1 MRLTKPLAVAAA
13 GALALS
19 MAACG
24 GNGGSNGNGNP
35 SANQT
40 YKQGGNAG
48 AAKDATAK
56 GPAQPIPNAT
66 GGGTVTVLY
75 PSPDT
80 GLATLD
86 PSPGWSVTG
95 NAIEQDLV
103 ARSLTTFRQDPK
115 TGQMTL
121 VPDLATDLGQHN
133 ANFTQWTFT
142 LKSGIKYENGKPVT
156 AQDIKYGIERSF
168 DTGSLIGPGSQY
180 STEYFLDG
188 DKYKGPYDKATKGQ
202 DYKGVTV
209 SGNKITIKMS
219 KPFPDMDYWGSFEAM
234 GPIPSGKV
242 SDPPKYGLHPWAT
255 GPYKVQS
262 FQPNQQLVLVK
273 NNQWDPNTDPSRHQY
288 VDKWIMKFD
297 QDPEKTD
304 QIALSGNQ
312 ASQTTITTSI
322 LAQNYADAKQ
332 KLGDRLVQG
341 TQPCTSF
348 LYPDYKKISNIKIRQ
363 AIGYAYPYQDAWA
376 AAGEVVGVTRVPG
389 NAILPPGLN
398 GRQSYGP
405 IDGQQVTHNTAKAKA
420 LLKAAGVKPHTYTL
434 SWIYK
439 KDDPQGVKAS
449 QQIEKAYQAAGF
461 KTNPIGVTGSP
472 YDTWTNPDDKINKS
486 LNIRGVAWCSD
497 WPSGLT
503 FIPPLFQSNQLYNTG
518 YFSEKSVDDRIN
530 QIPTMPL
537 GQQAAAWGD
546 LDKMIETKYYPAVNT
561 GYLNVLMTYG
571 SKIGNFQN
579 DPNYGAP
586 NYRDIYVKK

>member
-19 MAACG
+19 LAACG
-24 GNGGSNGNGNP
+24 GGGGDNGNGPNGP
-35 SANQT
+35 QAKFT
-40 YKQGGNAG
+40 EAG
-48 AAKDATAK
+48 AAGSAKDPSAK

-66 GGGTVTVLY
+66 SGGTVTVLL

-80 GLATLD
+80 GPSTLD

-95 NAIEQDLV
+95 NAIQQDLV
-103 ARSLTTFRQDPK
+103 NRSLTEFRQDPK
-115 TGQMTL
+115 TGDMTL

-133 ANFTQWTFT
+133 ADFTEWTFT
-142 LKSGIKYENGKPVT
+142 LKDGIKYDNGKPVT
-156 AQDIKYGIERSF
+156 AEDIKFGIERSF
-168 DTGSLIGPGSQY
+168 DTNLLVGPGSQY
-180 STEYFLDG
+180 SAGYFLDG
-188 DKYKGPYDKATKGQ
+188 DKYKGPYDKSSKGQ

-209 SGNKITIKMS
+209 SGNKITIKMA
-219 KPFPDMDYWGSFEAM
+219 KPFPDMDYWGAFMAM
-234 GPIPSGKV
+234 GPVPTGKV
-242 SDPPKYGLHPWAT
+242 SDPPDYGKKPWAT
-255 GPYKVQS
+255 GPYKVES

-273 NNQWDPNTDPSRHQY
+273 NDQWDPNSDPARHQY
-288 VDKWIMKFD
+288 VDKWIFKFD

-304 QIALSGNQ
+304 QIMLSDNA
-312 ASQTTITTSI
+312 ASQTTISTSL
-322 LAQNYADAKQ
+322 LAQNYAEAKQ

-341 TQPCTSF
+341 PQPCTSF
-348 LYPDYKKISNIKIRQ
+348 LYPDYKKITNIKIRQ
-363 AIGYAYPYQDAWA
+363 AIGYAYPYEDAWS

-389 NAILPPGLN
+389 NAILPPGMV

-405 IDGQQVTHNTAKAKA
+405 VDGQQVTTDIAKAKQ
-420 LLKAAGVKPHTYTL
+420 LLKEAGVKPNTYTL
-434 SWIYK
+434 TWVYK

-449 QQIEKAYQAAGF
+449 QQIEKSYKAAGF

-472 YDTWTNPDDKINKS
+472 YDTWLNTDDKVNKS

-503 FIPPLFQSNQLYNTG
+503 MIPPLTRSGQLYNTG
-518 YFSEKSVDDRIN
+518 YFSEKSVDDKIKT
-530 QIPTMPL
+530 IPTLPA

-546 LDKMIETKYYPAVNT
+546 LDKMIETKYYPAINT

-579 DPNYGAP
+579 DPNFGAP
-586 NYRDIYVKK
+586 NYRDIYVMK